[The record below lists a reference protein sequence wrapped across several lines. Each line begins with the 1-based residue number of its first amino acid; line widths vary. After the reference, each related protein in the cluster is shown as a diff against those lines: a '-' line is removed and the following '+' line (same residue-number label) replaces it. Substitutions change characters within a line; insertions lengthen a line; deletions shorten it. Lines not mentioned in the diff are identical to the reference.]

1 MGERFQRKEV
11 DVTDGMNEL
20 MAKVQGDLMMA
31 GLGELGAYDWTQQQK
46 ERVI

>member
-1 MGERFQRKEV
+1 M

-31 GLGELGAYDWTQQQK
+31 GLGELGAYD
-46 ERVI
+46 